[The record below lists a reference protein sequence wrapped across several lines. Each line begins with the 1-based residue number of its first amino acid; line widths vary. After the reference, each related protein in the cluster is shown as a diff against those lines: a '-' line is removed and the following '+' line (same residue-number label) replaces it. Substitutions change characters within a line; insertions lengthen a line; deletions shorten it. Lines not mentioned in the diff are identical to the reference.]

1 MIPAGG
7 DRVSHRSSGEERFLT
22 SSKLGGSQ
30 PALSQ
35 VMLAAMPA
43 VLTYWASCSV
53 GSEASFSRALV
64 PR

>member
-1 MIPAGG
+1 MSAPLSQMATS
-7 DRVSHRSSGEERFLT
+7 VSVYSRDLT
-22 SSKLGGSQ
+22 SSKVGGSQ

-53 GSEASFSRALV
+53 GSEASFSSGFS

>member
-1 MIPAGG
+1 MIPAAA
-7 DRVSHRSSGEERFLT
+7 DALYLKESVVEMSLISSNV
-22 SSKLGGSQ
+22 GGSQ
-30 PALSQ
+30 PALPQ

-53 GSEASFSRALV
+53 GSEANFSRGFS